1 MDALVRD
8 LLKCVRRRVRADEE
22 LTVEDVSK
30 ELGFT
35 RQYVSGKFHR
45 LTGKLLSDYL
55 KEKRLSK
62 AARLLKSGDMKITQ
76 ISRLCGFDSE
86 NYFRQQFKLRFGMSP
101 RQFRHNGTLGGN
113 GRARRGDRRTDTTA
127 ATH

>member
-1 MDALVRD
+1 MDALIRD
-8 LLKCVRRRVRADEE
+8 LLKCVRRRAQADEE
-22 LTVEDVSK
+22 LTVEDVSR

-45 LTGKLLSDYL
+45 ITGRLLSDYL
-55 KEKRLSK
+55 KEKRLLK
-62 AARLLKSGDMKITQ
+62 AARLLKQGDMKVTQ

-101 RQFRHNGTLGGN
+101 RQFRHTGSIARH
-113 GRARRGDRRTDTTA
+113 GRIPSA
-127 ATH
+127 AGEVRAPSANQ